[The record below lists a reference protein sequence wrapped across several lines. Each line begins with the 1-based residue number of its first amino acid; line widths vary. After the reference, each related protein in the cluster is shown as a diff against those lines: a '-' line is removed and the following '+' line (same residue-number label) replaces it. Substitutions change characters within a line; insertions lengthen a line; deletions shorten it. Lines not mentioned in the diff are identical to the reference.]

1 MCAAFFQAV
10 DEVLDGV
17 DVPTN
22 MGGGGGRRVL
32 APIHG
37 KVTETSEGGDA
48 WTQEAE
54 MRTKREMGIGFIT
67 L

>member
-22 MGGGGGRRVL
+22 MGGADGYWRQYM
-32 APIHG
+32 G
-37 KVTETSEGGDA
+37 K
-48 WTQEAE
+48 
-54 MRTKREMGIGFIT
+54 
-67 L
+67 

>member
-22 MGGGGGRRVL
+22 MGCGGADGYWRQYM
-32 APIHG
+32 G
-37 KVTETSEGGDA
+37 K
-48 WTQEAE
+48 
-54 MRTKREMGIGFIT
+54 
-67 L
+67 

>member
-22 MGGGGGRRVL
+22 MGGGQ
-32 APIHG
+32 
-37 KVTETSEGGDA
+37 T
-48 WTQEAE
+48 
-54 MRTKREMGIGFIT
+54 GIGANT
-67 L
+67 WESD

>member
-22 MGGGGGRRVL
+22 MGGGRRVL

-37 KVTETSEGGDA
+37 KVTETSGGGDA

-54 MRTKREMGIGFIT
+54 TRTKRETGIGFIT